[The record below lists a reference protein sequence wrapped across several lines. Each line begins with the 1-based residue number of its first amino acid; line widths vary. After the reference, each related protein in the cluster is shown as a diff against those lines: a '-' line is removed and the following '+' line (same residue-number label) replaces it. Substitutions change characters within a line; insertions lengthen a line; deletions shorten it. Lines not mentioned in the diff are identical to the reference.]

1 MLKKIIGWCITFLF
15 LGCATLIGIVSA
27 AGKVVPGDNPPL
39 SLGQTRD
46 GQSIETSQ
54 YVGKVLVVTFWASWC
69 GPCKKELPILEAIQN
84 VAGTDKIQVV
94 AVNIEEREQFIKIA
108 RALSSLKLT
117 LTHDTRKRS
126 ADAYGVNGI
135 PHLVL
140 IGRDG
145 KVINVRRGYS
155 EEAMDS
161 IIAEINTALA
171 APDATGDSKSN
182 VKAGT

>member
-1 MLKKIIGWCITFLF
+1 MFKKIVNGCITFLF
-15 LGCATLIGIVSA
+15 LGCATLMGSASA
-27 AGKVVPGDNPPL
+27 AGKVAPGDTPPL

-54 YVGKVLVVTFWASWC
+54 YAGKVLVVTFWASWC

-84 VAGTDKIQVV
+84 VAGTEKIQVV

-117 LTHDTRKRS
+117 LTHDARKRS

-171 APDATGDSKSN
+171 APDVAGDSKGS

>member
-1 MLKKIIGWCITFLF
+1 MLKNNIGGYVTFLF
-15 LGCATLIGIVSA
+15 LTCANLMGTAYA
-27 AGKVVPGDNPPL
+27 AGKIAPGDTPPL
-39 SLGQTRD
+39 SLGQTRE

-54 YVGKVLVVTFWASWC
+54 YAGKVLVVTFWASWC

-117 LTHDTRKRS
+117 LTHDSRRRS

-171 APDATGDSKSN
+171 APDVAGDSKGS